1 MTEHPLR
8 TILRA
13 LMLKNEDG
21 SKDATGLNLNIAI
34 NYGGRDEIVHAVK
47 KIIAAGIP
55 ETV

>member
-47 KIIAAGIP
+47 KLLPREYPKPI
-55 ETV
+55 